1 MNDDDHHQSYRGVHP
16 NSSIGQAG
24 KSQGFNTGVC
34 LHSDHDDIDYQDSDD
49 NDYQG
54 MVTVMAMIT
63 FIIKTIMM
71 IMQVVLF
78 NLEKMRMSNIY
89 TEEAKLDKMVIIIS
103 TIISMIIYMTIT
115 VIYQL

>member
-1 MNDDDHHQSYRGVHP
+1 
-16 NSSIGQAG
+16 
-24 KSQGFNTGVC
+24 
-34 LHSDHDDIDYQDSDD
+34 
-49 NDYQG
+49 
-54 MVTVMAMIT
+54 MAMIT

-78 NLEKMRMSNIY
+78 NLEKMRMSKIY